1 MIVNPLVYTS
11 ACVPVCVSGPQC
23 DRPLSSGAMGDSF
36 FLVVAVSTFALG
48 VILFLVSISRWVHIR
63 PWSHTISGIHLKVSP
78 HSPLESYYF
87 WYPSQGVSTFAL
99 GVILFL
105 VSISRWVHIRPWSH
119 TISGIHLKVG
129 PHSPLESYYF
139 WYPSQGGSTFALGV
153 ILFLVSLSRWVNI
166 LYTVLAYPVTNL
178 YSAVTIYFY
187 EMLVIG
193 SSVDGHFRITVS
205 A

>member
-36 FLVVAVSTFALG
+36 FLVVA
-48 VILFLVSISRWVHIR
+48 
-63 PWSHTISGIHLKVSP
+63 
-78 HSPLESYYF
+78 
-87 WYPSQGVSTFAL
+87 VSTFAL